1 MSNRKD
7 GTDFERELCEKLRN
21 FGFWVYC
28 CPQSADGQPA
38 DIIAA
43 RNGKTYLIDAKVCKN
58 DTFPLSRIEENQELA
73 MNYFAD
79 CGNLGGWFAMKTS
92 TGIFMIPLSLL
103 ADMKRKG
110 DKTLSGI
117 DEFLYFGR
125 RLDSW
130 AKYIA

>member
-7 GTDFERELCEKLRN
+7 GTDFERELCEKLSK
-21 FGFWVYC
+21 FGFWVYR

-58 DTFPLSRIEENQELA
+58 DTFPLSRIEENQRLA
-73 MNYFAD
+73 MEYFFE
-79 CGNLGGWFAMKTS
+79 CGNNVGWFAMKTS
-92 TGIFMIPLSLL
+92 KDIFMIPLSILIELL
-103 ADMKRKG
+103 RRGAKMISG
-110 DKTLSGI
+110 DNF
-117 DEFLYFGR
+117 EFFGR